1 MTDDTAPPLQQPGA
15 NIPPIKIYPDKF
27 ADHVVLVTGAAQG
40 IGRATAS
47 LFANQGALVVLIDI
61 EAEKLA
67 ALSAELTAKG
77 GSVTEKVCDLTQEV
91 SVDTMIKEVVAVHG
105 KIDVLVHLAGIY
117 PFIPILDI
125 KTAEYSRIMSVN
137 MDSCF
142 YLTRAVLPFMQK
154 AGYGRIINTSTAGIV
169 APSRGMSAYIAAKGA
184 VAMFTRAIAT
194 ETGPGVTVNAVS
206 PAMIFTETTWSNPG
220 ARGVAD
226 AILARQQIK
235 RVGLPSDVAHM
246 ICFIASP
253 ESEWITGHQF
263 DISGGAV
270 FT

>member
-1 MTDDTAPPLQQPGA
+1 MANSNTPPLLELGA

-27 ADHVVLVTGAAQG
+27 ENHVVLVTGAAQG
-40 IGRATAS
+40 IGKETSS
-47 LFANQGALVVLIDI
+47 LFANQGALVVLVDI
-61 EAEKLA
+61 EAEKLE
-67 ALSAELTAKG
+67 ALSIMLTTKGAK
-77 GSVTEKVCDLTQEV
+77 VAHKVCDLTQET
-91 SVDTMIKEVVAVHG
+91 SVDTMIKEVIEAHG

-125 KTAEYSRIMSVN
+125 KTADYARIMSVN

-142 YLTRAVLPFMQK
+142 YLTRAVLPFMRK

-169 APSRGMSAYIAAKGA
+169 GPSPGMSAYIAAKGA
-184 VAMFTRAIAT
+184 VAMFTRAVAT

-206 PAMIFTETTWSNPG
+206 PAMIFTENTWSNPG
-220 ARGVAD
+220 ALGVAD
-226 AILARQQIK
+226 AVLARQQIK

-246 ICFIASP
+246 ISFIASP
-253 ESEWITGHQF
+253 ESQWITGHLF
-263 DISGGAV
+263 DVSGGAV

>member
-1 MTDDTAPPLQQPGA
+1 MADDSTPPIEQPGA
-15 NIPPIKIYPDKF
+15 NIPPIKVYPDKF
-27 ADHVVLVTGAAQG
+27 VDHVVLVTGAAQG
-40 IGRATAS
+40 IGRATAA
-47 LFANQGALVVLIDI
+47 LFASQGALVVLVDI
-61 EAEKLA
+61 NLEKLVA
-67 ALSAELTAKG
+67 FSNELTDQGA
-77 GSVTEKVCDLTQEV
+77 SVAHKVCDLTQELAV
-91 SVDTMIKEVVAVHG
+91 GTMIKEVIDAHA

-117 PFIPILDI
+117 PFIPLLDL
-125 KTAEYSRIMSVN
+125 KTADYVRIFSVN

-142 YLTRAVLPFMQK
+142 YLTKAVLPFMQK
-154 AGYGRIINTSTAGIV
+154 AGYGRIINTTTAGIV
-169 APSRGMSAYIAAKGA
+169 APSPGMSAYVAAKGA
-184 VAMFTRAIAT
+184 VATFTRAVST
-194 ETGPGVTVNAVS
+194 EAGPGVTVNAVS

-246 ICFIASP
+246 ISFIASP
-253 ESEWITGHQF
+253 ESAWITGHLF